1 MGTDS
6 IIGWLIAISIVL
18 VALTLC
24 IAIAA
29 LSIRMWR
36 TNQGVANGVS
46 SDGQTALLA
55 GSIAL
60 FGILISGIFLFTT
73 FRIDEGAQRAASE
86 AARERATEVAEEV
99 VTELQDQISRLSA
112 AVEQLTRRASLHSAL
127 EIQVGTPVM
136 VEFLA
141 KESRSFGFS
150 APTYGTYVIEVEA
163 VTPDFD
169 PVLYLYEGDALVE
182 DDDGVGPVARVV
194 APLAAGV
201 YRIRVEEPAGLSGIC
216 IISITYRSNRR

>member
-1 MGTDS
+1 M
-6 IIGWLIAISIVL
+6 IGSLIALSVCL

-24 IAIAA
+24 AAIAT
-29 LSIRMWR
+29 LSFRMLR
-36 TNQGVANGVS
+36 ANQDVATRGS
-46 SDGQTALLA
+46 GDGQTALLA

-60 FGILISGIFLFTT
+60 FGVLISGIFIFTT
-73 FRIDEGAQRAASE
+73 FRIDEGAQLAASE

-112 AVEQLTRRASLHSAL
+112 VVEQLAQRPGFLAAL
-127 EIQVGTPVM
+127 EIRVGTPVM

-141 KESRSFGFS
+141 REGRSFYFS

-169 PVLYLYEGDALVE
+169 PVLYLYEGDEIVE
-182 DDDGVGPVARVV
+182 DDDSSGGSNVRVA

-201 YRIRVEEPAGLSGIC
+201 HTIRVVEPAGLPGIC
-216 IISITYRSNRR
+216 IISITYQSNRQ